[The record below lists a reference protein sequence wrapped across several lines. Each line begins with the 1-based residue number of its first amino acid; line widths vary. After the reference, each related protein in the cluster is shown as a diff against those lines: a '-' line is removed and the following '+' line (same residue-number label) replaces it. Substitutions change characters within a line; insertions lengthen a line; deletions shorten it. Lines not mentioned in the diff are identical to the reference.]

1 MLLVS
6 SPSYEERVG
15 AILVGKR
22 HLFTHVVGED
32 ATEDVVGLSKRTMEL
47 ALEALEPSP
56 PASAELTE
64 DASPEAPPAVEAL
77 GEAAPPPSASPTSAP
92 ISTPSSAWAPEMA
105 RAIEALQVA
114 LGTRL
119 ERLLVA
125 SAGLLALVDRVD
137 DALRSEAT
145 AAADPISVTVL
156 DTATWHALRRFAGET
171 AFAGAQEAYAR
182 PDEVPAPADP
192 LLALAH
198 RKLDA
203 AGVLRERGCVA
214 DALECLTAAVLAELA
229 RRAGER
235 VAPPAAE
242 AAAWL
247 FGSAVPGGQVAV
259 EDAHLALRL
268 QALSLARSVPE
279 ALVEAAFGDVSRL
292 IPTLPT

>member
-1 MLLVS
+1 M
-6 SPSYEERVG
+6 
-15 AILVGKR
+15 AC
-22 HLFTHVVGED
+22 
-32 ATEDVVGLSKRTMEL
+32 
-47 ALEALEPSP
+47 
-56 PASAELTE
+56 
-64 DASPEAPPAVEAL
+64 AV
-77 GEAAPPPSASPTSAP
+77 
-92 ISTPSSAWAPEMA
+92 
-105 RAIEALQVA
+105 EALQVA
-114 LGTRL
+114 LGSRL

-182 PDEVPAPADP
+182 LDEVPAPDPDP
-192 LLALAH
+192 LLALAR

-247 FGSAVPGGQVAV
+247 FGSAVPGGQVEV

-279 ALVEAAFGDVSRL
+279 TLVEAAFGDVSRL
-292 IPTLPT
+292 IPTVPT